1 MKTVAFLPLA
11 LALVPATSVTAT
23 PPPALIDALSAYS
36 AAGVVPTIPPG
47 IKHIERFAKRSKD
60 QEAPAPT
67 PAAQKGMEKIVILP
81 GSGPGKKINGTSSK
95 PLKHLS
101 NEKVFDDAP
110 KRRGL
115 LATIESKLGM
125 ATTSAELSHE
135 SGKVVG
141 DRQHYWY
148 IEDSEDQSKWRKKD
162 AGKSSSSAQ
171 SSSTSSSAFASA
183 SSTKDKRDIV
193 DALANIGDE
202 LDAAGVMS
210 SPTSTAGFVT
220 STRPASASS
229 TAAPTSSSS
238 ASSAA
243 APASTTASGNSTDV
257 SWTDPSSWGQ
267 GISNEVTSE
276 YNDLKTRLNNLSILS
291 KVGLATLV
299 IVSTIALGFLIYCCC
314 KLNQRRRRRNAAE
327 RVHAKLQAQQVATGG
342 RSFDERATA
351 IPMRGYGSASTSA
364 SAPQDKKGKR
374 RLSWSARQ

>member
-1 MKTVAFLPLA
+1 MKTAAFLPLA
-11 LALVPATSVTAT
+11 LALVPATLVAAT

-36 AAGVVPTIPPG
+36 AAGIVPTIPPG
-47 IKHIERFAKRSKD
+47 IKHIERLAKRSKD

-67 PAAQKGMEKIVILP
+67 PAAKSGMEKIVILP
-81 GSGPGKKINGTSSK
+81 GSGPGKKINGTASK
-95 PLKHLS
+95 PLKQLPK
-101 NEKVFDDAP
+101 EKAVNAP

-162 AGKSSSSAQ
+162 ASKSAS
-171 SSSTSSSAFASA
+171 SSSTSSSASATA

-193 DALANIGDE
+193 DALANVGDE
-202 LDAAGVMS
+202 LDAAGIMS
-210 SPTSTAGFVT
+210 SLTSTAGFVT

-238 ASSAA
+238 ASSVA
-243 APASTTASGNSTDV
+243 APAPTTASGNSTDV

-267 GISNEVTSE
+267 GISNEVTGE
-276 YNDLKTRLNNLSILS
+276 YNDLKTRINNLSILS

-327 RVHAKLQAQQVATGG
+327 RVHAKLQAQQVATG
-342 RSFDERATA
+342 RSFDDRATS

>member
-1 MKTVAFLPLA
+1 MKTVAFVPLA
-11 LALVPATSVTAT
+11 LALLPATLVAT

-60 QEAPAPT
+60 QEAPTPT
-67 PAAQKGMEKIVILP
+67 PAAKSGMEKIVILP
-81 GSGPGKKINGTSSK
+81 GSGPGKKVNATASK
-95 PLKHLS
+95 PLKQLP
-101 NEKVFDDAP
+101 NEQVFDAP
-110 KRRGL
+110 NRRGL

-125 ATTSAELSHE
+125 ATNSAELSHE

-162 AGKSSSSAQ
+162 ASKSSSSAQ
-171 SSSTSSSAFASA
+171 SSSTSSSASAKA

-193 DALANIGDE
+193 DALANVGDE

-229 TAAPTSSSS
+229 TTAPTSSS

-327 RVHAKLQAQQVATGG
+327 RVHAKLQAQQVATRG

>member
-1 MKTVAFLPLA
+1 MRSFAFLPLA
-11 LALVPATSVTAT
+11 LAFVPATLVTAT

-36 AAGVVPTIPPG
+36 AAGIVPTIPPG
-47 IKHIERFAKRSKD
+47 IKHVGRFVKRSKD
-60 QEAPAPT
+60 EEAPAPT
-67 PAAQKGMEKIVILP
+67 PAAAAQKGMEKIVMLP
-81 GSGPGKKINGTSSK
+81 GSGPGKKVTTSK
-95 PLKHLS
+95 PLKQLP
-101 NEKVFDDAP
+101 NEQVFDSAP

-125 ATTSAELSHE
+125 ATSSAELSHE
-135 SGKVVG
+135 SGKVTG

-148 IEDSEDQSKWRKKD
+148 IEDSEDQAKWRKKD
-162 AGKSSSSAQ
+162 ASKS
-171 SSSTSSSAFASA
+171 SSSTSSTPTVSSASA
-183 SSTKDKRDIV
+183 SATKDKRDII
-193 DALANIGDE
+193 DALANVGNE
-202 LDAAGVMS
+202 LDAAGIMS

-229 TAAPTSSSS
+229 TSTVAPTSSSASSPAAS
-238 ASSAA
+238 AS
-243 APASTTASGNSTDV
+243 TLASGNSTDV
-257 SWTDPSSWGQ
+257 SWTNPSTWGQ
-267 GISNEVTSE
+267 GISNEVTGE

-327 RVHAKLQAQQVATGG
+327 RVHAKLQAQTVASGG
-342 RSFDERATA
+342 RSFDERTTA